1 MNTKGT
7 RFLAVVA
14 VMALAFTVFVALEPA
29 DENMA
34 VNVFDFDDDYVN
46 PESVTSTTTWPA
58 AYDGQFY
65 ISEDTTVKMKGVPA
79 TLPVGGCVFYVQNG
93 VALTLDFKT
102 GWTGSQVDIT
112 VVTVTGDQQFN
123 LNGTDV
129 GKIPMDS
136 TQVVFK
142 AVAGMSV
149 YYQAAIIDYDVD
161 YSRTTS
167 GVNGGDFIRTV
178 DPEVDT
184 EAYFSA
190 DATFTAAPIF
200 GTAEAGRDVAVA
212 PGQTIVS
219 KEAITNNTLTY
230 GAIVVEPAGTYTEY
244 TYYSEG
250 ADIGNVTLT
259 QIENNKVEVKVAKV
273 TVKTSD
279 GTSVKI
285 EKVKENSKDNSTT
298 TVTLPVAP
306 TDNAAGKLKLVGEFG
321 LGTINIS
328 GVVEFDNTGIFK
340 LNDGTATVAN
350 KSTVNGSIKVEG
362 TLVLKNE
369 DATHLNITGE
379 GTLVASN
386 TKLWPEVDRDIP
398 TAPTDGIRAGVDDF
412 KGLIDTS
419 SITKVLRMEKDISS
433 AFIEINQ
440 TFELFGDTTVST
452 ALTVRGILI
461 VDEGV
466 TLTVGK
472 GATITLADATPAAN
486 NANYAQIINYGT
498 IVVKA
503 EVFGEGLF
511 VEAGKLT
518 NYGTI
523 NMASKSNLG
532 GDTTS
537 TIYSAGLGIKNFG
550 TISVSKSDYV
560 DFNKN
565 FENTATGTVKMNGKF
580 INVSTFT
587 NKGRIE
593 FNGAELLESTAKVVI
608 DNKSLNASVYFS
620 SVILGTGAA
629 NTILIE
635 DTAWS
640 YYNADD
646 EIHKGNSGV
655 GISAEATTSTV
666 RGLTVA
672 ATVDDDDNPQMVV
685 KGGVTVSSNKQQV
698 NIKLYAMNE
707 TNDTYEIAD
716 CGNFLVPST
725 FSIPAYVKLGYYNY
739 TVAPDN
745 AAAQAVKIVVD
756 GEMSFNKD
764 AIGYATNNGAYA
776 DTFATTKLYINGSII
791 SKEQDILSRA
801 QYVGAK
807 VENADGDTLYLPL
820 ENAIDYAVLN
830 DINNV
835 DVGYVYNGVKATG
848 VDDCDYVTVVEDI
861 AIPAEMNVQTVSMQN
876 SGVAKI

>member
-14 VMALAFTVFVALEPA
+14 VMALAFTVFVALDPA

-46 PESVTSTTTWPA
+46 PESVTSTTTWPE
-58 AYDGQFY
+58 AYEGQFY

-79 TLPVGGCVFYVQNG
+79 TEPEDGYVFYVQNG

-102 GWTGSQVDIT
+102 GWTGSLENIT
-112 VVTVTGDQQFN
+112 IVTVTGDQQFN

-129 GKIPMDS
+129 GKIPMVS
-136 TQVVFK
+136 TQVVFS

-178 DPEVDT
+178 VPEVDT

-190 DATFTAAPIF
+190 DATFATAPTF
-200 GTAEAGRDVAVA
+200 GADVAVA

-219 KEAITNNTLTY
+219 NQEIGNTLTY
-230 GAIVVEPAGTYTEY
+230 GAIVVEPAGAATEY

-259 QIENNKVEVKVAKV
+259 KIENNKVEVKVAKV

-285 EKVKENSKDNSTT
+285 EKVKENSKDDSTT
-298 TVTLPVAP
+298 TVTLSVAP
-306 TDNAAGKLKLVGEFG
+306 AENAVGKLNLAGAFG

-328 GVVEFDNTGIFK
+328 GVVEFDDNTFN

-350 KSTVNGSIKVEG
+350 KSTVNGKINVEG

-369 DATHLNITGE
+369 DATNLAITGK

-386 TKLWPEVDRDIP
+386 TKLWPEVNRDTP
-398 TAPTDGIRAGVDDF
+398 TAPTDGILAGVANF
-412 KGLIDTS
+412 EGLIDTS

-472 GATITLADATPAAN
+472 GATITLADAKTAGAN

-511 VEAGKLT
+511 VDAGKLT

-523 NMASKSNLG
+523 NMASKSNLE

-560 DFNKN
+560 DFNEN

-620 SVILGTGAA
+620 SVVLGTGAA
-629 NTILIE
+629 NTILIR

-698 NIKLYAMNE
+698 NINLYAMNS

-725 FSIPAYVKLGYYNY
+725 FSIPAYVKLGYYNN
-739 TVAPDN
+739 TVAPNEDG
-745 AAAQAVKIVVD
+745 AQAVKIVVD

-764 AIGYATNNGAYA
+764 AIGYSTDNNGAYN

-835 DVGYVYNGVKATG
+835 DVGYVYNGVKDTG

-876 SGVAKI
+876 AGVAKI